1 MNKNKI
7 VVMEIYNL
15 VIPFPKSVVQFA
27 SVFASDAME
36 YKSVIFLVIKV
47 ITF

>member
-27 SVFASDAME
+27 SVFKRAALHQMQWS
-36 YKSVIFLVIKV
+36 IKV
-47 ITF
+47 